1 MRARPHRT
9 GRGSASESVAVDD
22 RRGGRVGI
30 DRVASDSPSRDNR
43 YRAGSHGAGAGS
55 AGSAVP
61 APDQP
66 GPPPRRRRELAGHH
80 RRGAAAHAPGAPP
93 AWAPA
98 RCAAACGSMATSSPT
113 ASALPPSPLLA
124 ARIKVSL
131 KYLAMFGTF
140 VQLSEVAITQIPD
153 VEHLFQS
160 LTADISYSQS
170 NESYFDHE
178 RIALGP
184 LLVLSSEAYYTADAK
199 KIKHHSVNV
208 PSYHTTDSKGI
219 FPPVQHS

>member
-1 MRARPHRT
+1 M
-9 GRGSASESVAVDD
+9 
-22 RRGGRVGI
+22 
-30 DRVASDSPSRDNR
+30 
-43 YRAGSHGAGAGS
+43 
-55 AGSAVP
+55 
-61 APDQP
+61 
-66 GPPPRRRRELAGHH
+66 
-80 RRGAAAHAPGAPP
+80 
-93 AWAPA
+93 
-98 RCAAACGSMATSSPT
+98 
-113 ASALPPSPLLA
+113 
-124 ARIKVSL
+124 SL